1 MTSANRM
8 LATAG
13 FAAALALAGTAASA
27 ADLEVVVTGLSS
39 AEGEARIAV
48 HKRVAGVEFP
58 GGGVVAATIR
68 PASKGEIRV
77 VFVDLPPGDY
87 AVATFHD
94 ADGDGKLGQNIVG
107 MPTEGFGF
115 SNGATGFMGPPSFDK
130 AAVTLGTKDARVSVI
145 VPISYPGS

>member
-1 MTSANRM
+1 MTRTTRA

-13 FAAALALAGTAASA
+13 LAAVLALTGTAAEA
-27 ADLEVVVTGLSS
+27 ADLEVVLRGLKS
-39 AEGEARIAV
+39 AEGDARIAV
-48 HKRVAGVEFP
+48 HKRVADIAFP

-68 PASKGEIRV
+68 PAREGEIRV
-77 VFVDLPPGDY
+77 VFTDLDPGEY
-87 AVATFHD
+87 AVAAFHD
-94 ADGDGKLGQNIVG
+94 ADGDGTLARNIVG

-130 AAVTLGTKDARVSVI
+130 AAVTVGAKDARVSAV